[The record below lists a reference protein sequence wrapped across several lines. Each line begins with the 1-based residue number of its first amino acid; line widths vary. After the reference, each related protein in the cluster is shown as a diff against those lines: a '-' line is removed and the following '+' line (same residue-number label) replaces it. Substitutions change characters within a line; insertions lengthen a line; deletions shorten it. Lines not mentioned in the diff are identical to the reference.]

1 LGEESLAQIKERVNA
16 KKTHRKTDTE
26 TKLKKI
32 DRMSN
37 KEDRFQVY
45 EDLVFA
51 QKFLSSYSSV
61 KSVFDDLKI
70 LKDIKGEHLVK

>member
-1 LGEESLAQIKERVNA
+1 MGFVTMQLKRTNNLTSDLGEESLAQIKERVNA

-32 DRMSN
+32 HRMSN

-51 QKFLSSYSSV
+51 QKFLSSYSP
-61 KSVFDDLKI
+61 L
-70 LKDIKGEHLVK
+70 